1 MTENE
6 NCFSGLSYREKRVK
20 KMLEGRGFSW
30 KENTKAFLVKRT
42 RGGLKMDSLGNFGRC
57 VQCVPLYRDLIGVS
71 AEAMLH
77 RLAWPHKYRIIFN
90 FVCKLK
96 LPREL
101 INARRAGSD
110 PGSSA
115 MLGLE
120 QAFCC
125 SSPCGQRP
133 RNHWS

>member
-1 MTENE
+1 MFFWPQLQGEGNE
-6 NCFSGLSYREKRVK
+6 EAVGGKRVL
-20 KMLEGRGFSW
+20 LEREHESI
-30 KENTKAFLVKRT
+30 LVKRT
-42 RGGLKMDSLGNFGRC
+42 RGGLKMDYLGNFGRC

-101 INARRAGSD
+101 INAQRAGSD

-125 SSPCGQRP
+125 SAC
-133 RNHWS
+133 